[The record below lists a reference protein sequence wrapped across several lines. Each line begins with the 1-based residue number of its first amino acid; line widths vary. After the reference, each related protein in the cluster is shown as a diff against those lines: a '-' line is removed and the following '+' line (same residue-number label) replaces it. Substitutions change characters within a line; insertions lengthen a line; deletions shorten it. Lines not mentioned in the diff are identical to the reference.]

1 MLNLRRALS
10 IALRYRWRFVLSV
23 VCALGIAFFW
33 AANISAVLPLV
44 RVLFERQ
51 TIQEWVDGKIADT
64 ESAMGQLDA
73 QIAIAK
79 NPAAESPEA
88 GANVTAPAAANLRH
102 LERQRQYEENSLARY
117 ARAKP
122 LVDRYLPHDAF
133 QTLLV
138 IVACVMVGSVCKNVL
153 YIGHSILVAQ
163 LANLATF
170 HLRNRFYRQTL
181 RMDLDRFSNDGSSD
195 LMSRFTYDM
204 ENVAAGV
211 REVFGKATREP
222 LKMIAC
228 LIGAAWVSWQLLV
241 FSLLIAPVAAWAIG
255 SLARVLKRAN
265 RKAMEKMSQIY
276 TVLEETLQGIKV
288 VKAFTMERHERK
300 NFHAANKTYYRRAM
314 RIARYDSLTKP
325 LTESMGM
332 VTVSLALMAGAHL
345 VINQSTHLFGIRMC
359 ATPLGMPEVM
369 TFFAF
374 LAGVSDPSRKLS
386 EVFNRIQ
393 RASAAFDR
401 IYAKMDIEPTIV
413 DPLRPVTMPRHQR
426 EITFDRVDFAYT
438 PNQPIL
444 QGVDLTIRF
453 GETIAIVGPNG
464 CGKSTLANL
473 IPRFFDASD
482 GAVRVDGVDVRD
494 VRIRELRE
502 QIGIVTQETLLF
514 DDTVMN
520 NIRYGSPG
528 ASDEQVIQASQRA
541 YAHRFVEEKLPDG
554 YQTIVGPRGG
564 LLSGGQRQR
573 IALAR
578 AILRDPAILILDE
591 ATSQVDLE
599 SEQLIHKVLEQFTRS
614 RTTIVITH
622 RMGTLSLADRIV
634 VMEAGRITDIGSH
647 AELLARCSLYSRL
660 HDIQFK
666 EIA

>member
-1 MLNLRRALS
+1 MVNLRRALA
-10 IALRYRWRFVLSV
+10 IALRYRGRFVLSV
-23 VCALGIAFFW
+23 VCAVGIAFFW

-51 TIQEWVDGKIADT
+51 TIQEWVDGKIVAT
-64 ESAMGQLDA
+64 ESAIDQFDA
-73 QIAIAK
+73 EIAAVKEPALK
-79 NPAAESPEA
+79 NPEA
-88 GANVTAPAAANLRH
+88 DTAVTAAAPSLRY
-102 LERQRQYEENSLARY
+102 LEKQRQYEVESLAYYGRV
-117 ARAKP
+117 KP
-122 LVDRYLPHDAF
+122 LIDRYLPHDAF
-133 QTLLV
+133 QTLVV
-138 IVACVMVGSVCKNVL
+138 IVICVIVGSVCKNVFF
-153 YIGHSILVAQ
+153 IGHSILVAQ

-170 HLRNRFYRQTL
+170 HLRNQFYRQTL
-181 RMDLDRFSNDGSSD
+181 RMDMNRFSNDGSSD

-211 REVFGKATREP
+211 RELFGKATREP

-228 LIGAAWVSWQLLV
+228 LMGAAWVSWQLLV

-300 NFHAANKTYYRRAM
+300 NFHIANKMYYQRAM
-314 RIARYDSLTKP
+314 RIARYNSLTKP

-332 VTVSLALMAGAHL
+332 VTVCLALMAGAHL
-345 VINQSTHLFGIRMC
+345 VINQSTHLFGIRMS
-359 ATPLGMPEVM
+359 ATPLDMAQVM
-369 TFFAF
+369 MFFAF
-374 LAGVSDPSRKLS
+374 LAGVSDPARKLS

-393 RASAAFDR
+393 RASAALDR

-413 DPLRPVTMPRHQR
+413 DPKQPVAMPRHHR
-426 EITFDRVDFAYT
+426 EIAFAGVGFSYI
-438 PNQPIL
+438 PNQPVL
-444 QGVDLTIRF
+444 EEVNLTIRF

-473 IPRFFDASD
+473 IPRFYETSD
-482 GAVRVDGVDVRD
+482 GAVRIDGVDVRD
-494 VRIRELRE
+494 VRIRDLRT

-520 NIRYGSPG
+520 NIRYGTQG
-528 ASDEQVIQASQRA
+528 ASDEQVIEASQRA
-541 YAHRFVEEKLPDG
+541 YSHRFIEEKLPDG
-554 YQTIVGPRGG
+554 YETIVGPRGG

-599 SEQLIHKVLEQFTRS
+599 SEQLIHKVLEQFARS
-614 RTTIVITH
+614 RTTVMITH
-622 RMGTLSLADRIV
+622 RMSTLALADRIV
-634 VMEAGRITDIGSH
+634 VMDGGRITDIGSH
-647 AELLARCSLYSRL
+647 AELLARCPLYSRL